1 MKNIREKIKTVF
13 NDMGLKIT
21 MNDKPITRMDF
32 LDVTFDLAKETYEQ
46 YRKPNDR
53 PQYIN
58 IDSNHPKSISK
69 NIPSAVNKILNEIS
83 CNRDMFLKHIQEYQ
97 QALDESGYKNKLVY
111 EEKNTQEGERKKKK
125 NRKRK
130 ITWFNPPFSNNL
142 KTNLGREFIRIINKN
157 FPKDNPLSKII
168 NTKTVKISYS
178 CTANMHTII
187 QAHNKKITA
196 GKDNR
201 EEKEEKTVTA
211 KRAVSYQTNVDL
223 SA

>member
-1 MKNIREKIKTVF
+1 
-13 NDMGLKIT
+13 
-21 MNDKPITRMDF
+21 
-32 LDVTFDLAKETYEQ
+32 
-46 YRKPNDR
+46 
-53 PQYIN
+53 
-58 IDSNHPKSISK
+58 
-69 NIPSAVNKILNEIS
+69 
-83 CNRDMFLKHIQEYQ
+83 MFLKHIQEYQ
-97 QALDESGYKNKLVY
+97 QALDESGYKNKLIY
-111 EEKNTQEGERKKKK
+111 EEKNTQEGEKKKKK

-187 QAHNKKITA
+187 QAHNKKITT

-201 EEKEEKTVTA
+201 EEKEEKTVAA
-211 KRAVSYQTNVDL
+211 KRAVSYQTNVDP